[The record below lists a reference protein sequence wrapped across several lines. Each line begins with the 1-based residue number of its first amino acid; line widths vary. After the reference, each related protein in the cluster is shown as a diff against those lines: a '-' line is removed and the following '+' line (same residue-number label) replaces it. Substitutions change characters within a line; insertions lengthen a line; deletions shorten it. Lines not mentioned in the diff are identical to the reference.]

1 MDTSI
6 LSPNLQYGAFAI
18 LAIVISAFMY
28 ISWHRDKQANE
39 QLQSVLSR
47 QQTDSDFIR
56 DFAKLAYESQVAAAE
71 NFRCLTVEITKTLT
85 INAENQQKQAESI
98 AELTSQITE
107 YNQAI
112 AVLINRQTDLIIAKI
127 DRLEKSN
134 GR

>member
-6 LSPNLQYGAFAI
+6 LSPSLQYGAFAI

-28 ISWHRDKQANE
+28 ISWHRDKQASE
-39 QLQSVLSR
+39 QLKSVLDR
-47 QQTDSDFIR
+47 QKTDSDFIR
-56 DFAKLAYESQVAAAE
+56 DFAKLAYDSQVAAAE

-85 INAENQQKQAESI
+85 INAENQQKQAESL
-98 AELTSQITE
+98 AELTQQISE

-112 AVLINRQTDLIIAKI
+112 ASLINRQTELLVARIEK
-127 DRLEKSN
+127 LEKSN